1 MKLPHLFRHPRAL
14 LLALIVPAF
23 SARAAVSPVTTIIS
37 QPGGGE
43 IQAYDKFNKILI
55 GTKDGGVEFYSLA
68 NPAAPVFLGTND
80 LTGVFSGTNTLGNV
94 SSVAV
99 DPVGRGVGV
108 ALCIPTV
115 NDAVPG
121 KAVFFNLVTRAVVR
135 VVEVGYHPDM
145 VTFTPD
151 GAKVLVANEGEL
163 ASNGTVDRPGSLTV
177 LTVPYPSGPLLR
189 ITEVMSSSTA
199 VTSDWFELVNL
210 GDTAVDLTGFRM
222 DDSSASF
229 GSGVALA
236 FGGFGGTSV
245 LNPGESAVFI
255 ESTDIATFRATWK
268 LPASLKVGSYG
279 GSGVGL
285 GSGGDGVVVFNAS
298 GVEQHRVSFGAATS
312 GRSFTWEY
320 DSSGNLL
327 TAAGGVLSTNGVNG
341 AVASTGAT
349 PDAGSP
355 VVVNRTDVPL
365 PAVVTVDF
373 QGVNL
378 SAARINPLYTTTNA
392 ANAYLDI
399 EPEYITVSGGK
410 AYVTLQENN
419 AVGVFNLATNGWEAV
434 LPLGSINQLIDAS
447 EKDGIR
453 IDDVVTGLPMPDAIA
468 SFTVAGQTYFVTA
481 NEGDARDDNAL
492 LGRRTEEA
500 RVSAVSAQIEPA
512 YLAQLNA
519 FYQGIITQNVT
530 HVNAL
535 GDLRVSKFDGLNGSG
550 LITNLVMYGTRSFS
564 IYNAAGV
571 RVFDSGSQFEQIIAA
586 RNPALFNTDS
596 GLPSNVDK
604 RSDSKGPEPEGVAVG
619 EINGR
624 IYAFICQERAGGL
637 FQFDVTN
644 PTNAFFVDYLNTT
657 ASPRHVSPESVQF
670 IHASSS
676 PTGSPLVLV
685 GYELSSDIQ
694 VFDVTTTPP
703 VIVQAPRNTSGS
715 LGGTATFS
723 VEATGN
729 GLTYQWRLNGTN
741 LLGAT
746 NAVFTVANVQ
756 VAGSYSV
763 VVSTPNNGSVTSL
776 AATLAVVP
784 AQFVGVA
791 NHGLV
796 GVGRIPADSFDK
808 LGAGVDTLGGI
819 FSAGYFDQRSWFR
832 TGAPGSFTYGG
843 NLYALPDRGFGDGAE
858 DYHPRVQTLALT
870 VTPAPTT
877 GSGLPQNQI
886 VMSNSATLVFTYT
899 NASSV
904 VTSFTGFNAD
914 DASNGAFPQS
924 TVGSKGQGRRSL
936 DGEGIVRTRDGGY
949 WISDE
954 YGPMILR
961 FDSNGLLQASLPIPA
976 SLQPQRSGTNLF
988 EAASTVN
995 TSGRRPNRGLEGLS
1009 ITPDGRRL
1017 FAMLQSPNIQDG
1029 GANNLSQNTR
1039 LLVYD
1044 IEAGSPNRNQVIGHY
1059 VYQLT
1064 LFGSTATN
1072 RHTPVSAIFALNDH
1086 QMLVLERDGI
1096 GLGGTAGVPIYK
1108 QIVLADLT
1116 GATSLIGTGYDLP
1129 LGAPGQTNLPLGLT
1143 VAGVTPIARHD
1154 FVSIIDTNQLA
1165 RFGLNA
1171 DATRDTNSISEKW
1184 EAVTLVPLNDPAA
1197 PDDFLMLVG
1206 NDNDFKAPVV
1216 YHNGVA
1222 VGTNAVT
1229 LDTMLLAWRVTL
1241 PGYEGP
1247 LVPKFKARPLPFAGD
1262 TGSGVNLN
1270 AGLVADGSITYQ
1282 WFRDGNLIPG
1292 ATGPNFNIGSLQST
1306 NVGNYQLVATTAFGS
1321 ITNTV
1326 PVAITEAGQFAGIAL
1341 DGPAGA
1347 RVALQ
1352 FIDTLGAT
1360 NQWQSLTNVNHPG
1373 GRQFYLDLNSPGAA
1387 RRFFRAVPTP

>member
-1 MKLPHLFRHPRAL
+1 MKKSSKLRLSA
-14 LLALIVPAF
+14 LLALVVPMLPL
-23 SARAAVSPVTTIIS
+23 RAALAPVSTLIS

-55 GTKDGGVEFYSLA
+55 GTKDGGVEFFSLA
-68 NPAAPVFLGTND
+68 NPAAPVLLGTND

-108 ALCIPTV
+108 ALCIPTA
-115 NDAVPG
+115 NDAVTG
-121 KAVFFNLVTRAVVR
+121 KLVFFNLATRATLQVVD
-135 VVEVGYHPDM
+135 VGFHPDM

-163 ASNGTVDRPGSLTV
+163 VAGGTVDRPGSLSV
-177 LTVPYPSGPLLR
+177 VTVPYPSGALLR
-189 ITEVMSSSTA
+189 ITEAVSSSLNG
-199 VTSDWFELVNL
+199 SPDWFELVNL
-210 GDTAVDLTGFRM
+210 GDAPADLAGFRM

-229 GSGVALA
+229 AAGAPLA
-236 FGGFGGTSV
+236 FFGFGGTSV
-245 LNPGESAVFI
+245 LQPGESAVFL
-255 ESTDIATFRATWK
+255 EGSSADVAGFRALWK
-268 LPASLKVGSYG
+268 LPASIKIGTYTT
-279 GSGVGL
+279 SGVGL
-285 GSGGDGVVVFNAS
+285 SSSGDSVVVFNGA
-298 GVEQHRVSFGAATS
+298 GVEQHRVAFGSANSGQSFGWSYNSAGT
-312 GRSFTWEY
+312 
-320 DSSGNLL
+320 LL
-327 TAAGGVLSTNGVNG
+327 TAAGGVFSTNGVNG
-341 AVASTGAT
+341 AFASTGAT

-355 VVVNRTDVPL
+355 GVVNRTDVPT
-365 PAVVTVDF
+365 PTVVTVDF
-373 QGVNL
+373 QGLDL
-378 SAARINPLYTTTNA
+378 SALRINPLYSGANA
-392 ANAYLDI
+392 ANAYLDV

-419 AVGVFNLATNGWEAV
+419 AVGVFNLATNGWEAL
-434 LPLGSINQLIDAS
+434 LPLGRINQLIDAS

-468 SFTVAGQTYFVTA
+468 SFSIGGQTFFVTA
-481 NEGDARDDNAL
+481 NEGDARDNNTA
-492 LGRRTEEA
+492 LGRLTEEVK
-500 RVSAVSAQIEPA
+500 VSAASIEPT
-512 YLAQLNA
+512 YLAQLNVL
-519 FYQGIITQNVT
+519 YQGMITQNVT
-530 HVNAL
+530 HANAL
-535 GDLRVSKFDGLNGSG
+535 GDLRISKFDGTNSSG
-550 LITNLVMYGTRSFS
+550 QVTNLTMYGTRSFS
-564 IYNAAGV
+564 IYTASGV
-571 RVFDSGSQFEQIIAA
+571 RVFDSGAQFEQVIAV

-596 GLPSNVDK
+596 GLPANVDK

-624 IYAFICQERAGGL
+624 IYAFIAQERAGGL

-644 PTNAFFVDYLNTT
+644 PTNAFFVDYINTT

-676 PTGSPLVLV
+676 PTGNPLVLV
-685 GYELSSDIQ
+685 GYEFSSDIE

-723 VEATGN
+723 VGATGT
-729 GLTYQWRLNGTN
+729 GLNYQWLLNGTPIV
-741 LLGAT
+741 GAT
-746 NAVFTVANVQ
+746 NAAYTVANVAA
-756 VAGSYSV
+756 AGNYSV
-763 VVSTPNNGSVTSL
+763 VVSTLNNGSVTSP

-784 AQFVGVA
+784 ARFVGVA

-796 GVGRIPADSFDK
+796 GVGRIPADSYDK

-832 TGAPGSFTYGG
+832 TGAPGAHTYGG

-877 GSGLPQNQI
+877 GSGFLQNQI

-899 NASSV
+899 NAASALA
-904 VTSFTGFNAD
+904 TFTGFNAD
-914 DASNGAFPQS
+914 DASNGLFPQS
-924 TVGSKGQGRRSL
+924 TPGSKGQGRRSL

-961 FDSNGLLQASLPIPA
+961 FDSNGVLQASLPIPA
-976 SLQPQRSGTNLF
+976 SLQPQQGGTNIF
-988 EAASTVN
+988 QAASTVN
-995 TSGRRPNRGLEGLS
+995 TSGRRPNRGMEGLS

-1044 IEAGSPNRNQVIGHY
+1044 IEAGSPNQNKVIGHY

-1064 LFGSTATN
+1064 LLGSTTTN
-1072 RHTPVSAIFALNDH
+1072 RHTPVSAVFALNDH

-1096 GLGGTAGVPIYK
+1096 GLGGTPGAPIYK
-1108 QIVLADLT
+1108 QVVLADLT
-1116 GATSLIGTGYDLP
+1116 GATSLTGTGYDLA
-1129 LGAPGQTNLPLGLT
+1129 LGTIGQSNLPLGLT
-1143 VAGVTPIARHD
+1143 VAGVVPVARHD

-1171 DATRDTNSISEKW
+1171 SATRDTNSISEKW

-1197 PDDFLMLVG
+1197 PDDFLLLVG

-1216 YHNGVA
+1216 YHNGVP
-1222 VGTNAVT
+1222 VGTNVVI

-1241 PGYEGP
+1241 PGYDGP
-1247 LVPKFKARPLPFAGD
+1247 LVPKFRSVPAAFAGG
-1262 TGSGVNLN
+1262 TGTGVNLN
-1270 AGLVADGSITYQ
+1270 AGAVADDSISYQ
-1282 WFRDGNLIPG
+1282 WYRDGNLIAG
-1292 ATGPNFNIGSLQST
+1292 ATSATYNLGSLQST

-1321 ITNTV
+1321 VTNTI
-1326 PVAITEAGQFAGIAL
+1326 PVAIAESGMFAGVAL
-1341 DGPAGA
+1341 NGPVGA
-1347 RVALQ
+1347 RYSLQ
-1352 FIDTLGAT
+1352 FLDQLGAT
-1360 NQWQSLTNVNHPG
+1360 NNWQVMTNLNHPG
-1373 GRQFYLDLNSPGAA
+1373 GRQFYLDLTSPAA
-1387 RRFFRAVPTP
+1387 TRRFFRAVPTP

>member
-1 MKLPHLFRHPRAL
+1 MKSILGCCAL
-14 LLALIVPAF
+14 VLTAMLAPLALHAGIN
-23 SARAAVSPVTTIIS
+23 PVTTIIS

-68 NPAAPVFLGTND
+68 NPGAPVFLGTND

-121 KAVFFNLVTRAVVR
+121 LAVFFNLATRAVVR

-151 GAKVLVANEGEL
+151 GAKVLIANEGEL

-210 GDTAVDLTGFRM
+210 GDTAVDLAGYRM
-222 DDSSASF
+222 DDNSFSF

-236 FGGFGGTSV
+236 FGGFGGTS
-245 LNPGESAVFI
+245 LLQPGESAVFI

-268 LPASLKVGSYG
+268 LPTSLKVGSYG

-285 GSGGDGVVVFNAS
+285 SSGGDAVVLFNSA
-298 GVEQHRVSFGAATS
+298 GVEQHRVTFLAATS
-312 GRSFTWEY
+312 GRSFAWDYT
-320 DSSGNLL
+320 SAGVLL
-327 TAAGGVLSTNGVNG
+327 TATNGVLSTNGVNG
-341 AVASTGAT
+341 ASASTGAT

-355 VVVNRTDVPL
+355 CVFNRTDVPF
-365 PAVVTVDF
+365 PSVVTVDF

-378 SAARINPLYTTTNA
+378 SGLRINPLYTTTNA
-392 ANAYLDI
+392 ANAYLDV

-419 AVGVFNLATNGWEAV
+419 AIGVFNLATNGWEAV

-453 IDDVVTGLPMPDAIA
+453 IDDVVAGLPMPDAIS
-468 SFTVAGQTYFVTA
+468 SFTVLGQTYFVTA

-492 LGRRTEEA
+492 LGRRTEEV
-500 RVSAVSAQIEPA
+500 RVSAATIEPA
-512 YLAQLNA
+512 YLAQLNTQ
-519 FYQGIITQNVT
+519 YQGLITQNVT

-535 GDLRVSKFDGLNGSG
+535 GDLRISKFDGVNGSG
-550 LITNLVMYGTRSFS
+550 QVTNLTMYGARSFS

-571 RVFDSGSQFEQIIAA
+571 RVFDSGSQFEQIIAQ

-596 GLPSNVDK
+596 GLPANVDK

-624 IYAFICQERAGGL
+624 TYAFIAQERAGGV
-637 FQFDVTN
+637 FQFDVTD
-644 PTNAFFVDYLNTT
+644 PANAFFVDYLNTT
-657 ASPRHVSPESVQF
+657 ASPRHISPESVQF
-670 IHASSS
+670 IPASSS
-676 PTGSPLVLV
+676 PTGNPLVLV
-685 GYELSSDIQ
+685 GYELSSDIE

-715 LGGTATFS
+715 LGGMATFS

-729 GLTYQWRLNGTN
+729 GLSYQWRLNGTN
-741 LLGAT
+741 LVGAT

-756 VAGSYSV
+756 AAGSYSV
-763 VVSTPNNGSVTSL
+763 VVSTPNNGFVTSL
-776 AATLAVVP
+776 PATLAVVP

-808 LGAGVDTLGGI
+808 LGANVDTLGGI

-858 DYHPRVQTLALT
+858 DYHPRVQALALAI
-870 VTPAPTT
+870 TPAPTT
-877 GSGLPQNQI
+877 GGGLPQNQI
-886 VMSNSATLVFTYT
+886 VMSNSATLLFTYT
-899 NASSV
+899 DASG
-904 VTSFTGFNAD
+904 TNFFTGFNAD

-924 TVGSKGQGRRSL
+924 TAGSKGQGRRSL

-976 SLQPQRSGTNLF
+976 SLQPRQGGTNIF
-988 EAASTVN
+988 QAASTVN
-995 TSGRRPNRGLEGLS
+995 TSGRRPNRGMEGLS

-1044 IEAGSPNRNQVIGHY
+1044 IEAGSPNQNQVIGHY

-1064 LFGSTATN
+1064 LLGSTATN
-1072 RHTPVSAIFALNDH
+1072 RHTPVSAVFALNDH
-1086 QMLVLERDGI
+1086 QCLVLERDGV

-1108 QIVLADLT
+1108 QVVLADIS

-1143 VAGVTPIARHD
+1143 VSGVTPIARHD

-1171 DATRDTNSISEKW
+1171 DATRDTNSLSEKW
-1184 EAVTLVPLNDPAA
+1184 EALTLVPLNDAAA
-1197 PDDFLMLVG
+1197 PDDFLLLAG
-1206 NDNDFKAPVV
+1206 NDNDFKASVV
-1216 YHNGVA
+1216 YHNGVP
-1222 VGTNAVT
+1222 VGTNAVV

-1247 LVPKFKARPLPFAGD
+1247 LVPKFRTRPAPFAGG
-1262 TGSGVNLN
+1262 TGSGVNLI
-1270 AGLVADGSITYQ
+1270 AGLVADADAIAYQ
-1282 WFRDGNLIPG
+1282 WFRDGVAIPG
-1292 ATGPNFNIGSLQST
+1292 ATNANFSLGSLQST
-1306 NVGNYQLVATTAFGS
+1306 NVGNYELVATAPFGS
-1321 ITNTV
+1321 VTNTV
-1326 PVAITEAGQFAGIAL
+1326 PVAIAESGQFAGIAL
-1341 DGPAGA
+1341 EGPAGA
-1347 RVALQ
+1347 RYSLQ
-1352 FIDTLGAT
+1352 FLNALGAT
-1360 NQWQSLTNVNHPG
+1360 NTWQSLTNLNHPG

-1387 RRFFRAVPTP
+1387 RRFFRVVPTP

>member
-1 MKLPHLFRHPRAL
+1 MKLPSCHLLL
-14 LLALIVPAF
+14 LLALLAPSFV
-23 SARAAVSPVTTIIS
+23 ARAALTPLATITS
-37 QPGGGE
+37 HPGGGE

-55 GTKDGGVEFYSLA
+55 GTINGGVEFYSLA
-68 NPAAPVFLGTND
+68 NPAAPVLLGTND
-80 LTGVFSGTNTLGNV
+80 LTGVFSLPNTLGNV

-99 DPVGRGVGV
+99 DPMGRGVGV

-121 KAVFFNLVTRAVVR
+121 KLVFFNLVTRATLR
-135 VVEVGYHPDM
+135 VVDVGYHPDM

-163 ASNGTVDRPGSLTV
+163 VSNGTVDRPGSLSV
-177 LTVPYPSGPLLR
+177 VTVPYPAGPLLR
-189 ITEVMSSSTA
+189 LTEVMSSSLA
-199 VTSDWFELVNL
+199 VTADWFELVNL
-210 GDTAVDLTGFRM
+210 GDTPVDLTGFRM
-222 DDSSASF
+222 DDGSFLF
-229 GSGVALA
+229 GSGVALT
-236 FGGFGGTSV
+236 FGGFGGTTQ
-245 LNPGESAVFI
+245 LQPGETAVFT
-255 ESTDIATFRATWK
+255 ESTDLAAFRATWK
-268 LPASLKVGSYG
+268 LPAAVKIGSYG

-285 GSGGDGVVVFNAS
+285 SSGGDGVVLFNAA
-298 GVEQHRVSFGAATS
+298 GVEQHRVSFNTATS
-312 GRSFTWEY
+312 GRSFYWEY
-320 DSSGNLL
+320 DAAGNLL
-327 TAAGGVLSTNGVNG
+327 TAPGGTFSIADVNG
-341 AVASTGAT
+341 AFRSTGAT
-349 PDAGSP
+349 PDFGSP
-355 VVVNRTDVPL
+355 GVVNRTDVPM

-453 IDDVVTGLPMPDAIA
+453 IDDTVTGLPMPDAIA
-468 SFTVAGQTYFVTA
+468 SFTVGGQTYFVTA

-500 RVSAVSAQIEPA
+500 RVSALTAQIEPA

-535 GDLRVSKFDGLNGSG
+535 GDLRVSKFDGLNGGG

-564 IYNAAGV
+564 IYTASGV

-624 IYAFICQERAGGL
+624 LYAFIAQERAGGL

-644 PTNAFFVDYLNTT
+644 PTNAFFVDYRNTT
-657 ASPRHVSPESVQF
+657 ASPRHVSPESVLF
-670 IHASSS
+670 IAASDS
-676 PTGSPLVLV
+676 PTGNPLVLV

-694 VFDVTTTPP
+694 IFDVTTTPP

-715 LGGTATFS
+715 PGGTATFS
-723 VEATGN
+723 VGAIGS
-729 GLTYQWRLNGTN
+729 GLNYQWLRNGTP
-741 LLGAT
+741 LAGAT
-746 NAVFTVANVQ
+746 NAAYTVANVTTS
-756 VAGSYSV
+756 GHYSV
-763 VVSTPNNGSVTSL
+763 VVSTPNNGSVASP

-784 AQFVGVA
+784 AQFAGAA

-808 LGAGVDTLGGI
+808 LGANVDTLGGI
-819 FSAGYFDQRSWFR
+819 FSAGYFDQHSWFR
-832 TGAPGSFTYGG
+832 TGAPGSHTYGG

-904 VTSFTGFNAD
+904 VTNFTGFNAD

-924 TVGSKGQGRRSL
+924 SAGSKGQGRRSL

-954 YGPMILR
+954 YGPLILR
-961 FDSNGLLQASLPIPA
+961 FDSNGVLQSSLPIPA
-976 SLQPQRSGTNLF
+976 ALQPRRDGTNLF
-988 EAASTVN
+988 QAASTVN

-1044 IEAGSPNRNQVIGHY
+1044 LEAGSPTRNQVIGHY

-1064 LFGSTATN
+1064 LLGSTTTN
-1072 RHTPVSAIFALNDH
+1072 RHTPVSAIFALNDR
-1086 QMLVLERDGI
+1086 QLLVLERDGI
-1096 GLGGTAGVPIYK
+1096 GLGGTAGAPIYK
-1108 QIVLADLT
+1108 QVVLADLT

-1129 LGAPGQTNLPLGLT
+1129 LGTVGQSNLQLGLT
-1143 VAGVTPIARHD
+1143 VAGVVPVTRHD

-1184 EAVTLVPLNDPAA
+1184 EAVTLVPLNDPAT
-1197 PDDFLMLVG
+1197 PDDYLMLVG
-1206 NDNDFKAPVV
+1206 NDNDFKASVV
-1216 YHNGVA
+1216 HHNGVP
-1222 VGTNAVT
+1222 VGTNAVV

-1241 PGYEGP
+1241 PGYDGP
-1247 LVPKFKARPLPFAGD
+1247 LVPKFRTPPASFAGAAGG
-1262 TGSGVNLN
+1262 TVNLA
-1270 AGLVADGSITYQ
+1270 AGAVADGALAFQ
-1282 WFRDGNLIPG
+1282 WFRDGLAITD
-1292 ATGPNFNIGSLQST
+1292 ATNATYSIASVQPAH
-1306 NVGNYQLVATTAFGS
+1306 VGNYSVTVQSAFGAVTSGNASVATVETAFFG
-1321 ITNTV
+1321 
-1326 PVAITEAGQFAGIAL
+1326 GISVES
-1341 DGPAGA
+1341 PAGA
-1347 RVALQ
+1347 RFTFQSL
-1352 FIDTLGAT
+1352 DTLGAT
-1360 NQWQSLTNVNHPG
+1360 NTWQSLDNVIHPG
-1373 GRQFYLDLNSPGAA
+1373 GRQLYIDTTSPAVQ
-1387 RRFFRAVPTP
+1387 RRFFRALPTP

>member
-1 MKLPHLFRHPRAL
+1 MKSTLGHCAL
-14 LLALIVPAF
+14 VLTTLLAPLALH
-23 SARAAVSPVTTIIS
+23 AAVSPVTTIIS

-121 KAVFFNLVTRAVVR
+121 KAVFFNLITRAILR
-135 VVEVGYHPDM
+135 TVEVGYHPDM

-163 ASNGTVDRPGSLTV
+163 TTAGTVDRPGSVSV

-199 VTSDWFELVNL
+199 VTSDWFEIVNL
-210 GDTAVDLTGFRM
+210 GDTAVDLTNFRM

-229 GSGVALA
+229 GSGVPLS

-245 LNPGESAVFI
+245 LNPGETAVFI

-268 LPASLKVGSYG
+268 LPASLKVGTYG

-285 GSGGDGVVVFNAS
+285 SSGGDAVVLFNAA
-298 GVEQHRVSFGAATS
+298 GLELHRVAFGAATS
-312 GRSFTWEY
+312 GRSFSWTY
-320 DSSGNLL
+320 DSTGALL
-327 TAAGGVLSTNGVNG
+327 TAAGGVLSTNGVDG

-355 VVVNRTDVPL
+355 CVFNRTDVPF

-453 IDDVVTGLPMPDAIA
+453 IDDTVTGLPMPDAIA
-468 SFTVAGQTYFVTA
+468 SFTVGGQTYFVTA

-492 LGRRTEEA
+492 LSRRTEEA
-500 RVSAVSAQIEPA
+500 RVSAVAAQIEPG

-535 GDLRVSKFDGLNGSG
+535 GDLRVSKFDGLNGGG
-550 LITNLVMYGTRSFS
+550 LITNLTMYGTRSFS
-564 IYNAAGV
+564 IYNAAGT
-571 RVFDSGSQFEQIIAA
+571 RVFDSGAQFEQIIAA

-624 IYAFICQERAGGL
+624 FYAFIAQERAGGV
-637 FQFDVTN
+637 FQYDITD
-644 PTNAFFVDYLNTT
+644 PANAFFVDYLNTT

-676 PTGSPLVLV
+676 PTGNPLVLV
-685 GYELSSDIQ
+685 GYELSSDVQI
-694 VFDVTTTPP
+694 FDVTTTPP
-703 VIVQAPRNTSGS
+703 AIVQAPRNTSGS
-715 LGGTATFS
+715 PGGTAAFS
-723 VEATGN
+723 VEATGSN
-729 GLTYQWRLNGTN
+729 LSYQWRLNGTN
-741 LLGAT
+741 LVGAT

-756 VAGSYSV
+756 TGGSYSV

-776 AATLAVVP
+776 PATLAVVP

-796 GVGRIPADSFDK
+796 GVGRIPADSSDK
-808 LGAGVDTLGGI
+808 LGANVDTLGGI
-819 FSAGYFDQRSWFR
+819 FSAGFFDQRSWFR
-832 TGAPGSFTYGG
+832 TGAPGSHTYGG

-858 DYHPRVQTLALT
+858 DYHPRVQVLALSI
-870 VTPAPTT
+870 TPAPTV

-899 NASSV
+899 NAGS
-904 VTSFTGFNAD
+904 TNFFTGFNAN
-914 DASNGAFPQS
+914 DASNGVFPQS
-924 TVGSKGQGRRSL
+924 AGGSKGQGRRSL
-936 DGEGIVRTRDGGY
+936 DAEGIVRTRDGGY

-961 FDSNGLLQASLPIPA
+961 FDSNGLLQASLPIPT
-976 SLQPQRSGTNLF
+976 SLQPQRSGTNIF

-995 TSGRRPNRGLEGLS
+995 TSGRRPNRGMEGLS

-1044 IEAGSPNRNQVIGHY
+1044 IEAGSPNQNQVIGHY

-1064 LFGSTATN
+1064 LLGSTATN
-1072 RHTPVSAIFALNDH
+1072 RHTPVSAIFALNDR
-1086 QMLVLERDGI
+1086 QFLVLERDGI
-1096 GLGGTAGVPIYK
+1096 GLGGTAGAPIYK
-1108 QIVLADLT
+1108 QIVLADLA

-1184 EAVTLVPLNDPAA
+1184 EALTLVPLNDPAA
-1197 PDDFLMLVG
+1197 PDDFLLLAG
-1206 NDNDFKAPVV
+1206 NDNDFKASVV

-1222 VGTNAVT
+1222 VGTNTVV

-1247 LVPKFKARPLPFAGD
+1247 LVPKFRNRPAPFAGG

-1270 AGLVADGSITYQ
+1270 AGVVADADAIAYQ
-1282 WFRDGNLIPG
+1282 WYRDGVAIPG
-1292 ATGPNFNIGSLQST
+1292 ATGPNFNIGALQST
-1306 NVGNYQLVATTAFGS
+1306 NVGNYALVAITPFGS
-1321 ITNTV
+1321 VTNTV
-1326 PVAITEAGQFAGIAL
+1326 PVAIAETAHFAGVAL
-1341 DGPAGA
+1341 DGPANT

-1352 FIDTLGAT
+1352 FLDVLGGT
-1360 NQWQSLTNVNHPG
+1360 NQWQTLTNLNHAG